1 MFESYE
7 THNCKGDTL
16 FPSRGF
22 FNEVTQ
28 VKKKVQVK
36 LCFSF
41 SLPHDVIAKIHQ
53 DKASP
58 RQGVAKKR
66 CRQDEASPR
75 VGVARRRLRQVET
88 SPDKGASVKIR
99 ASKGSTYSFVEINP
113 LARYV

>member
-7 THNCKGDTL
+7 THICKGDIL

-41 SLPHDVIAKIHQ
+41 SLPHNVRARIKKQKTKTQGIA
-53 DKASP
+53 
-58 RQGVAKKR
+58 
-66 CRQDEASPR
+66 
-75 VGVARRRLRQVET
+75 
-88 SPDKGASVKIR
+88 
-99 ASKGSTYSFVEINP
+99 
-113 LARYV
+113 